1 MSREIG
7 VRGAEIL
14 PAAAPARA
22 GARVRRQR
30 RRRGY
35 AADIFS
41 VLPWAGWGGKR
52 VVAGEPRRWLVP
64 SLRARPACL
73 YVEKTEA
80 RVDGFCQILN
90 SKRNASNVD
99 RIVGIGRPSGSGCLQ
114 PDTPV
119 AVRRYPIFYI

>member
-41 VLPWAGWGGKR
+41 VLPWAGWGGER
-52 VVAGEPRRWLVP
+52 VVAGEPLAGW
-64 SLRARPACL
+64 SLRFVPAL
-73 YVEKTEA
+73 
-80 RVDGFCQILN
+80 
-90 SKRNASNVD
+90 
-99 RIVGIGRPSGSGCLQ
+99 
-114 PDTPV
+114 PV
-119 AVRRYPIFYI
+119 FTLRRQRQEWMDFVKF